1 MDQPSRSGS
10 FARIGRSYP
19 RPQPSALAPK
29 QQRSR
34 LERLGDRVSQLLR
47 RLKSR

>member
-1 MDQPSRSGS
+1 MDQSSRPGS

-29 QQRSR
+29 QRSR
-34 LERLGDRVSQLLR
+34 LERLSDRVSQLLR

>member
-19 RPQPSALAPK
+19 RPQPAALAPK
-29 QQRSR
+29 ERSR
-34 LERLGDRVSQLLR
+34 LERLASRVSQLIR
-47 RLKSR
+47 RLKPR

>member
-1 MDQPSRSGS
+1 MEQPSRSGS

-19 RPQPSALAPK
+19 RPQPAALAPK
-29 QQRSR
+29 QRSR
-34 LERLGDRVSQLLR
+34 LERLSDRVSQLLR

>member
-19 RPQPSALAPK
+19 RPQPAGAAPR
-29 QQRSR
+29 QRSH
-34 LERLGDRVSQLLR
+34 LERLAVRVSQLLR

>member
-10 FARIGRSYP
+10 YARIGRSYP
-19 RPQPSALAPK
+19 RPQPAGPVPK
-29 QQRSR
+29 RRSQ
-34 LERLGDRVSQLLR
+34 LERLAGRVSALLR